1 MELNT
6 ANEETEEEIPKSK
19 SVKTRKKATATN
31 RVPKE
36 GKLDKK
42 EKMIGEI
49 MMQLKDKYVCNI
61 NNHKHCFVKEERHL
75 PLSNISFSIWAR
87 DIVSIYNLIL

>member
-6 ANEETEEEIPKSK
+6 ANEKTEEEIPKSK

-36 GKLDKK
+36 GK
-42 EKMIGEI
+42 I
-49 MMQLKDKYVCNI
+49 MMQLKDKYVCNHH
-61 NNHKHCFVKEERHL
+61 NHKHCFVKDDRHL
-75 PLSNISFSIWAR
+75 SLSNVSLSMWAQ
-87 DIVSIYNLIL
+87 DIVSIY

>member
-1 MELNT
+1 LELDT

-19 SVKTRKKATATN
+19 SFKTRKKATATN

-49 MMQLKDKYVCNI
+49 MMQLKDKYVCNHH
-61 NNHKHCFVKEERHL
+61 NHKHCFVKDDRHL
-75 PLSNISFSIWAR
+75 SLSIVSLSMWAQ
-87 DIVSIYNLIL
+87 DIVSIY